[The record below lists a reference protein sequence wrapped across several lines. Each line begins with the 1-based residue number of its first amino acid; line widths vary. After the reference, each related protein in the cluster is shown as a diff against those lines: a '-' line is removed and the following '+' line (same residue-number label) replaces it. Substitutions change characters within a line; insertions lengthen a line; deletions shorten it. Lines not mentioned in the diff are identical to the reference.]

1 MVERGEINFI
11 DCTTK
16 IINDRND
23 LLESVFLC
31 DFNNKPC
38 QFKNNAIID
47 LLKTFIFT
55 LGG

>member
-23 LLESVFLC
+23 LLESVFY
-31 DFNNKPC
+31 
-38 QFKNNAIID
+38 AILITSPVNLKITI
-47 LLKTFIFT
+47 LLIY
-55 LGG
+55 